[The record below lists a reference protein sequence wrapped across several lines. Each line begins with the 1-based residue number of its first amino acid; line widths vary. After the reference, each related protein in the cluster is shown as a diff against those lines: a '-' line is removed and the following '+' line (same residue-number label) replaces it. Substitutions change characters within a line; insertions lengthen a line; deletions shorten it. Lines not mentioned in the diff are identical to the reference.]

1 MTRDEFQDLALRALE
16 SPGDE
21 PAVAALRQALE
32 SQPEYRDD
40 WQSLC
45 ALYAQSGAALAQAE
59 PPATAVVHT
68 RWLHRW
74 QPWVVLAAAAAV
86 AVGVF
91 VWRAAPTE
99 SLQEWR
105 ESGPASLRTALT
117 APLPQ
122 LLAAAQPAV
131 FRSGDS
137 VQLQS
142 PLIAA
147 TAGPV
152 EIAWRGG
159 KARVQLER
167 DGTVIWTQTGDS
179 PLTSPALPADGVY
192 QLEINLLEQP
202 ATKAVRETFVT
213 VTAGKTGAG
222 LSGVL
227 QAATAD
233 PSRLGEAV
241 LAFHRL
247 PTAVRQ
253 SEDGQRIAL
262 WLAERARQPDL
273 LPAAQNAK

>member
-1 MTRDEFQDLALRALE
+1 MTHDEFQDLALRALE

-32 SQPEYRDD
+32 SQPEYRDE
-40 WQSLC
+40 WQALC

-59 PPATAVVHT
+59 PPATAIVHT

-74 QPWVVLAAAAAV
+74 QPRVVLAAAAAV

-122 LLAAAQPAV
+122 LLAAARPAV

-159 KARVQLER
+159 EARVQLER

-179 PLTSPALPADGVY
+179 PLTSPALPVDGVY
-192 QLEINLLEQP
+192 QLEITLLDQP
-202 ATKAVRETFVT
+202 AAKAVRETFVT
-213 VTAGKTGAG
+213 VSAGKTGAG

-233 PSRLGEAV
+233 PARMGEAV

-247 PTAVRQ
+247 PAAVRQ
-253 SEDGQRIAL
+253 SETGQRVAL

-273 LPAAQNAK
+273 LPTAQNAK